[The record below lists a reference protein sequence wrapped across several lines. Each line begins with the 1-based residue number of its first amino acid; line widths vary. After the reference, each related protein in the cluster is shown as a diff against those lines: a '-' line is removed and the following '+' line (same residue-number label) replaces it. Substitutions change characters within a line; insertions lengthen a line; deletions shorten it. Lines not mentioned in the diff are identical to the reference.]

1 MYFIL
6 FQGEFSKF
14 GKIIDIRINTA
25 KGKTGMKGPGGHQV
39 PNFGFITFDDEHA
52 VAKCLDSRVS
62 FACILL
68 LAEAESPVLC
78 ITGN

>member
-1 MYFIL
+1 
-6 FQGEFSKF
+6 
-14 GKIIDIRINTA
+14 
-25 KGKTGMKGPGGHQV
+25 MKGPGGHQV